1 MNMAKRPTIEK
12 TVNLALQG
20 GGAHGA
26 FTWGVL
32 DKLFEDDRIWIQSIS
47 GTSAGA
53 MNAVVAAQGMY
64 DGGAVG
70 ARKALRKFWK
80 DVSDAGRISPMKR
93 TPVDL
98 VLGQWSLDNSPGYLV
113 MDLMNRLASPYDTNP
128 FNYNPLRSLVEK
140 HVDFGQVGVEEDG
153 FSLFVSATDVET
165 GRARIFRRGEL
176 SIDVILASAC
186 LPFMFQAVEIDGRHY
201 WDGGYMGNPVLSPFA
216 EHSPVDDIVIVQ
228 INPIVR
234 EGIPVTA
241 REILNRVN
249 EISFNASLLRDLRA
263 IHEKNMLI
271 DSGEL
276 DATRH
281 RRMLVHMIEA
291 RKRMRPLGAS
301 SKLNTEWAFLE
312 HLFDIGR
319 DAAATWLSLHYDDIE
334 KRETLNLDA
343 MFTETGG
350 NSAGVTPSLPETLS

>member
-1 MNMAKRPTIEK
+1 MAKRSTIEK

-32 DKLFEDDRIWIQSIS
+32 DKLFEDDRIWVQSIS

-64 DGGAVG
+64 DGGAIG
-70 ARKALRKFWK
+70 ARKALRNFWK
-80 DVSDAGRISPMKR
+80 DVSDAGRLSPMKR
-93 TPVDL
+93 TPIDL
-98 VLGQWSLDNSPGYLV
+98 VFGQWSLDYSPGYLM
-113 MDLMNRLASPYDTNP
+113 MDLMNRLASPYDTNI
-128 FNYNPLRSLVEK
+128 FNYNPLRALVEK
-140 HVDFGQVGVEEDG
+140 HVDFNQVGVEDDN
-153 FSLFVSATDVET
+153 FTLFVSATDVET
-165 GRARIFRRGEL
+165 GRARIFRRAEL
-176 SIDVILASAC
+176 SVDVILASAC
-186 LPFMFQAVEIDGRHY
+186 LPYMFRAVEIDGRHY
-201 WDGGYMGNPVLSPFA
+201 WDGGFMGNPVLSPFA
-216 EHSPVDDIVIVQ
+216 ESSPVDDIVIVQ

-263 IHEKNMLI
+263 IHEKNVLI

-276 DATRH
+276 SAERH
-281 RRMLVHMIEA
+281 RRMRVHMIEA
-291 RKRMRPLGAS
+291 RKRMIPLGAS

-319 DAAATWLSLHYDDIE
+319 DAAGTWLSRHYDDLE
-334 KRETLNLDA
+334 KRETLRLDE
-343 MFTETGG
+343 MFANAGG
-350 NSAGVTPSLPETLS
+350 TSSGSYPDF

>member
-1 MNMAKRPTIEK
+1 MARRPTIEK

-64 DGGAVG
+64 DDGAVG
-70 ARKALRKFWK
+70 ARKALRAFWK
-80 DVSDAGRISPMKR
+80 DVSDAGHMSPMKR
-93 TPVDL
+93 TPIDL
-98 VLGQWSLDNSPGYLV
+98 ILGQWSLDYSPGYLM
-113 MDLMNRLASPYDTNP
+113 MDMLNRVASPYDTNL

-140 HVDFGQVGVEEDG
+140 HVDFNQIGVEDDT
-153 FSLFVSATDVET
+153 FTLFISATDVET
-165 GRARIFRRGEL
+165 GRVRIFRRSEL
-176 SIDVILASAC
+176 SVDVILASAC
-186 LPFMFQAVEIDGRHY
+186 LPFMFQAVEIEGRHY
-201 WDGGYMGNPVLSPFA
+201 WDGGFMGNPVLSPFA

-228 INPIVR
+228 INPVVR
-234 EGIPVTA
+234 EGVPKSA

-263 IHEKNMLI
+263 IHEKNALI

-276 DATRH
+276 DASRH
-281 RRMLVHMIEA
+281 RRMRVHMIEA

-319 DAAATWLSLHYDDIE
+319 DAAGTWLTKNYDALE
-334 KRETLNLDA
+334 KRETLNLDE
-343 MFTETGG
+343 MFADVGG
-350 NSAGVTPSLPETLS
+350 KPVGACPEL